1 MVWMGCTMPRGWDK
15 KYRHKRNWVNY
26 NEHLV
31 KRGELY
37 LSLDFLQSWDEEI
50 HKMNTGKRW
59 DMEKDAGQDISSRPL
74 KESSEKEWEIVGTGE
89 MFREVEMRIMIY
101 NLLLSI

>member
-1 MVWMGCTMPRGWDK
+1 
-15 KYRHKRNWVNY
+15 
-26 NEHLV
+26 
-31 KRGELY
+31 
-37 LSLDFLQSWDEEI
+37 
-50 HKMNTGKRW
+50 
-59 DMEKDAGQDISSRPL
+59 MEKDAGQDISSRPL